1 MKAQVINSLGKKVK
15 KIELNDEVFAAE
27 YNEPLIHQAIVAQ
40 LANARQGT
48 KSALTRTEVRGG
60 GVKPWRQKGTGR
72 ARQGSIRAP
81 QWTHGGVVFAP
92 KPRDFSKKLNKK
104 MRQGAFISAIS
115 KKFSDGDVIILDKLT
130 LDSGKTRDAV
140 KVLNAI
146 GVTKS
151 AIVVTRDV
159 VESVKRAINNIPK
172 VELSPAEL
180 LSVYDV
186 VKADKCIFTIEAI
199 MAVQDKYFM
208 TVEGEVEDNE

>member
-159 VESVKRAINNIPK
+159 VESVKRATNNIPK
-172 VELSPAEL
+172 VELSSAEL

-186 VKADKCIFTIEAI
+186 VKADKCIFTEEAI

>member
-1 MKAQVINSLGKKVK
+1 MKAQVINCLGKKVK

-186 VKADKCIFTIEAI
+186 VKADKCIFTVEAI

>member
-15 KIELNDEVFAAE
+15 EIELNDEVFAAE

-48 KSALTRTEVRGG
+48 KSTLTRTEVRGG

-186 VKADKCIFTIEAI
+186 VKADKCIFTVDAI

>member
-15 KIELNDEVFAAE
+15 TIELNDEVFAAE
-27 YNEPLIHQAIVAQ
+27 YNEPLIHQAVVAQ

-115 KKFSDGDVIILDKLT
+115 KKFADGDVIILDKLT

-140 KVLNAI
+140 KVFDAI
-146 GVTKS
+146 GVKKS
-151 AIVVTRDV
+151 ALLVTRDV
-159 VESVKRAINNIPK
+159 VESVKRATSNIPK
-172 VELSPAEL
+172 LVLSPAEL
-180 LSVYDV
+180 VSVYDV
-186 VKADKCIFTIEAI
+186 VKADKCVFTEEAI

>member
-186 VKADKCIFTIEAI
+186 VKADKCIFTEEAI
-199 MAVQDKYFM
+199 MAVQGKYFM